1 MISNII
7 DTPLIATLFYIA
19 VGLISYIMYNN
30 SNSNYN
36 SSTEKIRSLKSFMYF
51 YRILQLSTLLACIF
65 SLWSDAPTLLKLFNN
80 NNFLIYLGIS
90 ISGLSISLFAIARF
104 SLGNNYSPC
113 YDSYL
118 PKDIN
123 TKGIYSI
130 VRHPIYSSNILLVIG
145 IFLSSGSGIILL
157 NGIILTIYY
166 YISAAR
172 EENAITRQFPNY
184 RSYQIK
190 TGMFFP
196 HLVKSFVK

>member
-1 MISNII
+1 MNNYII
-7 DTPLIATLFYIA
+7 DTPLIGTVFYIA
-19 VGLISYIMYNN
+19 VGLISFIMYNN
-30 SNSNYN
+30 SNSGYN
-36 SSTEKIRSLKSFMYF
+36 TNGGKIRSLKSFMYF
-51 YRILQLSTLLACIF
+51 YKIIQLSTLLTCIF
-65 SLWSDAPTLLKLFNN
+65 SLWSDSSTLFKLFNN

-104 SLGNNYSPC
+104 SLGDNYSPC

-130 VRHPIYSSNILLVIG
+130 VRHPIYSSNILLIIG
-145 IFLSSGSGIILL
+145 IFLSSGSGIILF
-157 NGIILTIYY
+157 NGIILTVYY

-172 EENAITRQFPNY
+172 EENAIAKQFPNY
-184 RSYQIK
+184 CTYQIK

-196 HLVKSFVK
+196 HLVKSIVK

>member
-1 MISNII
+1 MDNYIAN
-7 DTPLIATLFYIA
+7 TPLIATLFYIS
-19 VGLISYIMYNN
+19 VGLISFIMYNK

-36 SSTEKIRSLKSFMYF
+36 SNTGKIRSLKSFMYF
-51 YRILQLSTLLACIF
+51 YKIIQLSTLLACIF
-65 SLWSDAPTLLKLFNN
+65 SLWSNSPTLFKLFNN

-90 ISGLSISLFAIARF
+90 ISGLSISFFSIARF
-104 SLGNNYSPC
+104 SLGDNYSPC

-118 PKDIN
+118 PNNIN

-130 VRHPIYSSNILLVIG
+130 VRHPIYSSNILLMIG
-145 IFLSSGSGIILL
+145 IFLSSGSGIILF
-157 NGIILTIYY
+157 NGILLTIYY

-184 RSYQIK
+184 RTYQVK

-196 HLVKSFVK
+196 HLVKGIVK